1 MKVSMSLR
9 ALFLKAVIFL
19 AFTGLIF
26 PLDLTEWNQ
35 SLSKIFGDSM
45 IDANEG
51 MTIFRSLN
59 IPVGG
64 RVESLGT
71 AFTGVADDIS
81 FFDYNPAGSAVM
93 EKTEVALF
101 HNAWIA
107 DSAMETIAGTIRNG
121 NLGMGAQ
128 LKCFYVPFT
137 EYNMYG
143 ERVAGSYYSETT
155 ATANISYNFLA
166 GYNFKGIAVGA
177 NVRGGWRSM
186 PDYTD
191 NATDEII
198 SGSGLRQ
205 SALALMTDIGVLL
218 RFNGGKFYSNREP
231 NIRLGLSLNNLGF
244 ALTGFGS
251 SVKVDDALPTRISA
265 GLSYRPFAPLL
276 FSLEFRKPIH
286 LQSLS
291 SSGKWSA
298 GTGIEIIITR
308 FFAVRTGFLLQGGN
322 PRISLGSGFDIR
334 GIQVQVNYTFDLTS
348 SAAPVNHISLGAKVR
363 FSDRGRALRQKHI
376 DELYTRG
383 LNQYS
388 LGDYNSARET
398 WNEVLALDSRFD
410 PAIEGLKAIE
420 RTENLY
426 KRIVEIQSLD

>member
-1 MKVSMSLR
+1 MSLR
-9 ALFLKAVIFL
+9 ALFLNAVIFL
-19 AFTGLIF
+19 AFALPVF
-26 PLDLTEWNQ
+26 PLDLTEWNE
-35 SLSKIFGDSM
+35 SLSKIFGDSL

-51 MTIFRSLN
+51 MTVFRSLN

-64 RVESLGT
+64 RVESMGT
-71 AFTGVADDIS
+71 AFTGLADDIS

-93 EKTEVALF
+93 EKTELALF

-107 DSAMETIAGTIRNG
+107 DSAMETVAGTLRNG

-128 LKCFYVPFT
+128 FKCFYVPFT

-166 GYNFKGIAVGA
+166 GYNFKGLALGA
-177 NVRGGWRSM
+177 NLRGGWRSM

-191 NATDEII
+191 NNTDEII

-205 SALALMTDIGVLL
+205 SALALMTDIGLL
-218 RFNGGKFYSNREP
+218 MRFNGGKFYIDREP
-231 NIRLGLSLNNLGF
+231 NIRLGLTINNLGF

-251 SVKVDDALPTRISA
+251 SVKMDDALPTRISA
-265 GLSYRPFAPLL
+265 GLSYKPFAPLL
-276 FSLEFRKPIH
+276 VSLEFRQPIN
-286 LQSLS
+286 LKSLS

-298 GTGIEIIITR
+298 GTGIEVIITR
-308 FFAVRTGFLLQGGN
+308 FFALRTGFLLQGGN

-334 GIQVQVNYTFDLTS
+334 GVQVQVSYTFDLTS
-348 SAAPVNHISLGAKVR
+348 SATPVNHISLGAKIR
-363 FSDRGRALRQKHI
+363 FSDRGRAQKQQRI

-388 LGDYNSARET
+388 LGDYKDARET
-398 WNEVLALDSRFD
+398 WEEVLALDSRFD
-410 PAIEGLKAIE
+410 PAIEGIKAID
-420 RTENLY
+420 RTESLY
-426 KRIVEIQSLD
+426 QRIVEIQSLD